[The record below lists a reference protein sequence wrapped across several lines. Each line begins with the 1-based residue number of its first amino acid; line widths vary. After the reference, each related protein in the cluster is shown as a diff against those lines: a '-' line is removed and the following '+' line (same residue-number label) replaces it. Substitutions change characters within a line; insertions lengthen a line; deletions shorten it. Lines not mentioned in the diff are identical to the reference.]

1 MTRLKLHKILAAVT
15 AAIAFT
21 TTAVAYSQDTQSQG
35 LLVGV
40 ITSRAGVAQA
50 AGASQALAA
59 DAWADATERGGGIY
73 GVPIRVVV
81 RDDGGVPARALAE
94 AEALIS
100 EGAHALVCCTTATA
114 SKSVAWLAERAGV
127 LLISPSDPA
136 QAEFDDDDSYW
147 SFSLWP
153 SESDALAGLVAHASA
168 GGRSSLALFTLDN
181 EFGERTSEIL
191 RALLGYAGMHLIA
204 EHSYSPSVQELRPEA
219 LLMASRQPGGVVVW
233 GMPADTAT
241 AVSALRARG
250 YEGPVYAR
258 AALLAPGAAAAGT
271 AALAGVMFAV
281 PPSIPLGAAS
291 PTELAGDYQCAA
303 TVAMNRDR
311 LAQQFRGV
319 ARLDAAAPILDAL
332 DFIAA
337 GVEQLLVLQL
347 PSTTSLAVQ
356 RQAIRDAVVGLGERC
371 GASGLIDFQEGR
383 RSAIVP
389 RGLVTVAIGRFGALE
404 AR

>member
-1 MTRLKLHKILAAVT
+1 
-15 AAIAFT
+15 
-21 TTAVAYSQDTQSQG
+21 
-35 LLVGV
+35 
-40 ITSRAGVAQA
+40 
-50 AGASQALAA
+50 
-59 DAWADATERGGGIY
+59 
-73 GVPIRVVV
+73 
-81 RDDGGVPARALAE
+81 
-94 AEALIS
+94 
-100 EGAHALVCCTTATA
+100 
-114 SKSVAWLAERAGV
+114 
-127 LLISPSDPA
+127 
-136 QAEFDDDDSYW
+136 
-147 SFSLWP
+147 
-153 SESDALAGLVAHASA
+153 
-168 GGRSSLALFTLDN
+168 
-181 EFGERTSEIL
+181 
-191 RALLGYAGMHLIA
+191 
-204 EHSYSPSVQELRPEA
+204 
-219 LLMASRQPGGVVVW
+219 
-233 GMPADTAT
+233 
-241 AVSALRARG
+241 
-250 YEGPVYAR
+250 
-258 AALLAPGAAAAGT
+258 AAAAGT

-303 TVAMNRDR
+303 TGAMNRDR